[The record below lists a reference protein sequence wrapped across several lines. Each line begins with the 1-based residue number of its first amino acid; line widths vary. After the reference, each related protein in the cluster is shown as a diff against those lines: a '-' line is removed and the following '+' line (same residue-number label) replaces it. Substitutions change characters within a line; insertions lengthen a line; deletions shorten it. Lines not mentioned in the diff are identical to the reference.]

1 MTISSPNGRVFQ
13 TDRKPMLSARFVVLM
28 IVSAIFSSTQT
39 LSAIAQPKPIAP
51 TVLKSQKVQPPDS
64 LDPSPNPLD
73 LPTSPEQVRSQQAQ
87 PITLRQAIALA
98 QKNNRDLQVARQTL
112 QRSQAALKQ
121 AQAAQLPTLS
131 TQAEIAN
138 ERTARETLDD
148 LKYLN
153 EKSSPANVL
162 SGTVEVGYDIF
173 TAGRRPARI
182 RSAQEQV
189 RLDRLDVER
198 LNEQTRLDVTNAYY
212 DLQETDEQVRI
223 AQAAVTNA
231 RRSLQDAISL
241 EEGALG
247 TGFDV
252 VRARVQL
259 GNAEQELIDAQSQ
272 QDIARRQLV
281 QLLSLSETVDVS
293 AADPVRQAGE
303 WKLSLENSIVLAYKN
318 RVELQ
323 QQLAQ
328 RRIAQQQRRIALADV
343 RPQVSL
349 FANYQVLDDFN
360 DEFGLKD
367 GYAAGARL
375 RWNFF
380 SGGAARFGAAQEDAN
395 RAIAETRFAQ
405 TRNQIRFQ
413 VEQAYKNLQANA
425 RSIQT
430 ASAALQQA
438 QEGLEIARVR
448 FQGGVGTQLDVI
460 AAENDL
466 TRADVNRLNAILN
479 YNRALA
485 TLQRAVSN
493 LSKSKFTNFS
503 Q

>member
-1 MTISSPNGRVFQ
+1 MTVTGVSTVVFLSQIQSTSAQ
-13 TDRKPMLSARFVVLM
+13 TKP
-28 IVSAIFSSTQT
+28 VSLT
-39 LSAIAQPKPIAP
+39 AP
-51 TVLKSQKVQPPDS
+51 SMPDS
-64 LDPSPNPLD
+64 LNPSPNPLD
-73 LPTSPEQVRSQQAQ
+73 LPTRPEQVRLQQAQ
-87 PITLRQAIALA
+87 PITLQQAIALA
-98 QKNNRDLQVARQTL
+98 QRNNRELQVARQTL

-121 AQAAQLPTLS
+121 ARAAQLPTLS
-131 TQAEIAN
+131 GEAEFSRQQSASN
-138 ERTARETLDD
+138 KLDD
-148 LKYLN
+148 LDDGK
-153 EKSSPANVL
+153 ESSPETPL
-162 SGTVEVGYDIF
+162 GGTLEVGYDIF
-173 TAGRRPARI
+173 TSGRRSGRI
-182 RSAQEQV
+182 GAAQEQV
-189 RLDRLDVER
+189 RFDRLDVER
-198 LNEQTRLDVTNAYY
+198 LNEQTRLDVSNTYY
-212 DLQETDEQVRI
+212 DLQEADEQVRI
-223 AQAAVTNA
+223 SQAAVNNA
-231 RRSLQDAISL
+231 QRSLQDAIAL
-241 EEGALG
+241 EEGGLVAQ
-247 TGFDV
+247 FDI

-281 QLLSLSETVDVS
+281 ELLSLSETVDVS

-303 WKLSLENSIVLAYKN
+303 WKLSLEESIVLAYKN

-328 RRIAQQQRRIALADV
+328 RRIAEQQRRVALAEA
-343 RPQVSL
+343 RPQISL
-349 FANYQVLDDFN
+349 FANYQVLDDLS
-360 DEFGLKD
+360 DEFDLQD

-380 SGGAARFGAAQEDAN
+380 SGGAARFGAAQESSN

-430 ASAALQQA
+430 ATAALQQA
-438 QEGLEIARVR
+438 QLGLETARVR

-460 AAENDL
+460 SAENDL
-466 TRADVNRLNAILN
+466 TRAQVNRLNAILN

-493 LSKSKFTNFS
+493 LSESKPISNS
-503 Q
+503 K